1 LYPKN
6 LYVRIRLLGQIGLTF
21 RIYFKD
27 RVLFR
32 LEVTMKTQKVTVINQ
47 AGLRSSRIVSILNAK
62 ANEFKS
68 QATIRIEDRVINAK
82 SQLGVLSGG
91 ISYGTTITL
100 TTSGEDEEEA
110 MSALVK
116 LFQSGFEDY

>member
-1 LYPKN
+1 MYPKN

-91 ISYGTTITL
+91 ISCGTTITL

-110 MSALVK
+110 MNALVK

>member
-1 LYPKN
+1 
-6 LYVRIRLLGQIGLTF
+6 
-21 RIYFKD
+21 
-27 RVLFR
+27 
-32 LEVTMKTQKVTVINQ
+32 MKTEQVTVVNQ
-47 AGLRSSRIVSILNAK
+47 AGLRNSRIVSILNAK

-110 MSALVK
+110 MKTLVQ
-116 LFQSGFEDY
+116 LFESGFVDY

>member
-1 LYPKN
+1 MYPKN

-91 ISYGTTITL
+91 ISYGC
-100 TTSGEDEEEA
+100 SE
-110 MSALVK
+110 K
-116 LFQSGFEDY
+116 

>member
-1 LYPKN
+1 MYPKN

-110 MSALVK
+110 MNALVK